1 MNETEKQI
9 VEILEKLRP
18 YLQRDGGDVE
28 YVKFEDGIVYVQM
41 LGACVGC
48 ASMDSTLKDGIE
60 QILLEEVP
68 GVIGVENI
76 EEYLEVLYRNGS
88 NKEQIST
95 TTLSKEL
102 GIAPGSVT
110 QMLKKLE
117 KLNYVNY
124 VPYKGASLTDEGMK
138 IAQKITRK
146 HRILEKF
153 LIEVLNIK
161 QENVH
166 EQACKMEHT
175 LSDEAERALCTMLHH
190 PDLGPSDGLIP
201 ACDLEFSNCSQCFS
215 VKDFDQVIN
224 RKFNLLSIS
233 ELNSSTEGIVSFIR
247 GNSELL
253 DKISALGISVG
264 SDIYYRD
271 YHDDS
276 GVFVISV
283 GDKNIELSKD
293 MANNIFIRV

>member
-1 MNETEKQI
+1 MAN
-9 VEILEKLRP
+9 
-18 YLQRDGGDVE
+18 
-28 YVKFEDGIVYVQM
+28 DGI
-41 LGACVGC
+41 
-48 ASMDSTLKDGIE
+48 S
-60 QILLEEVP
+60 
-68 GVIGVENI
+68 ENI

-102 GIAPGSVT
+102 EIAPGSVT

-124 VPYKGASLTDEGMK
+124 IPYKGASLTDEGMK

-190 PDLGPSDGLIP
+190 PDLGPSESIIP

-253 DKISALGISVG
+253 DKISDLGISVG
-264 SDIYYRD
+264 SDIYYHD
-271 YHDDS
+271 YD
-276 GVFVISV
+276 VFVVSI
-283 GDKNIELSKD
+283 GDKNIELSRD